1 MEKKKPNCPEIDR
14 QLIERFASGNGTVFV
29 GAGISMRSKLP
40 SWAQLI
46 EPLRDELGA
55 LVSPSASHLDVAE
68 QYEAAHG
75 RSAMVRYLKRALGD
89 VRYQSSHAHDLIVSL
104 PVQRIYTTNFDDLLE
119 RAAHK
124 KGINRHVIHL
134 DPVDREAAWRPGRP
148 RLAGHQCERLLR
160 LLHQESRSGR
170 PVEGRA
176 ADPYCSVSG
185 L

>member
-1 MEKKKPNCPEIDR
+1 MEKKKLDCPEIDR

-46 EPLRDELGA
+46 EPLREELGTS
-55 LVSPSASHLDVAE
+55 VSPSASHFDVAE

-75 RSAMVRYLKRALGD
+75 RSAMVRYLKRATGD
-89 VRYQSSHAHDLIVSL
+89 VRYQASHAHDLIVSL

-124 KGINRHVIHL
+124 KGINRRWTSWMRRM
-134 DPVDREAAWRPGRP
+134 PRNAGWPRRKRRKRPTARRNTWPSAMVAKAMATRP
-148 RLAGHQCERLLR
+148 ARGVPWPC
-160 LLHQESRSGR
+160 
-170 PVEGRA
+170 
-176 ADPYCSVSG
+176 
-185 L
+185 